1 MDDENEQFNMIPVED
16 DSVGDIISSA
26 SHPGS
31 VHRILS
37 EIPYGEEDEAFL
49 HAIST
54 EVALQV
60 PWTTQLR
67 LCLRSPTTLHKLLLP
82 HVWNRVQQC
91 LHDDVDG
98 NGYHHDSASGFIY
111 DESWKQDAMIQNW
124 RLTRFHIQRDLRLL
138 PRTLRQIMER
148 IDSVLGVGDE
158 LTLSFDGDHLIV
170 DTAKSP
176 LSVLQDYR
184 QQKKHEL
191 LNITSASVS
200 TTPHQNFSAWVATH
214 TECHRQHKICQELCR
229 QIGLNRSR
237 LNLLEEHLHSLPV
250 PRVVRELVVLQS
262 SQDEVVRKGLGLCAA
277 LLKRRGVDIQLD
289 PLPPELILCDSK
301 HLEHVIKSY
310 LYLGLPNVNSLVVYL
325 WAHQSM
331 DMVVRFASWLPVE
344 PVVPLLQR
352 SLTHDDNNWEQ
363 GIDIFLAL
371 PWEERHLLEIFA
383 PLLGSNV
390 PTDPAVLK
398 QACRTHFLGK
408 HAAIKSICRQTS
420 QLSTNEI
427 VQRVWGRADTKV
439 GNSGYGMP
447 QKDWVA
453 DVGDSDESDDEFD
466 ETNDEILL
474 L

>member
-98 NGYHHDSASGFIY
+98 NEGSAAPSENIAPDHGT
-111 DESWKQDAMIQNW
+111 N
-124 RLTRFHIQRDLRLL
+124 RFR
-138 PRTLRQIMER
+138 PR
-148 IDSVLGVGDE
+148 VGDE
-158 LTLSFDGDHLIV
+158 LTLSFDGDHLI